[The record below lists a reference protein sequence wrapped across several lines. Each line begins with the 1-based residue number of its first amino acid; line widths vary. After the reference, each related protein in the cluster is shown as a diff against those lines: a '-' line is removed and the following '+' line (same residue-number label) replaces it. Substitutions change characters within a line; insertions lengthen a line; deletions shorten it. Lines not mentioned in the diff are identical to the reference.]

1 MSFDR
6 QTSGVQAS
14 ARYWQGWER
23 ETPGGWRAS
32 IGAAELQARLEPARQ
47 AGTTLDL
54 VCGKHGCGRVLDRLA
69 PNEFP
74 IVRSMWGHWPETRE
88 RAKAVRDMRRTR
100 LDWRSRADM
109 SAPSIRRSPSVQRGA
124 GVERGCHPKCGANW
138 QLREER
144 LAEAFVVA
152 FEAGRRQ
159 IVAGVD
165 L

>member
-1 MSFDR
+1 
-6 QTSGVQAS
+6 
-14 ARYWQGWER
+14 
-23 ETPGGWRAS
+23 
-32 IGAAELQARLEPARQ
+32 
-47 AGTTLDL
+47 
-54 VCGKHGCGRVLDRLA
+54 
-69 PNEFP
+69 
-74 IVRSMWGHWPETRE
+74 
-88 RAKAVRDMRRTR
+88 MRRTR